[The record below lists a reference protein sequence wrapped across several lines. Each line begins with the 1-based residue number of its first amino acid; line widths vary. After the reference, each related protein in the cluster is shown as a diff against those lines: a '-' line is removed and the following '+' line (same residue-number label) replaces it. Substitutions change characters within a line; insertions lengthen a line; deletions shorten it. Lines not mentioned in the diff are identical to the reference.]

1 MRRLPLRIAF
11 VVGLGLIAAPLVFQ
25 MFTRAPGGAQML
37 GSFQPYMHTS
47 VLDRFQGYL
56 DVSDAAAKELA
67 TTAPSVGA
75 ARLGLTPHAFQAKF
89 PGLIQFEQ
97 TMPGA
102 YRQMTGLLSTIK
114 ANLTNYAAVKALPS
128 FKLFP
133 YFFVLPGLFVA
144 LAAWSALRRTKR
156 NRPAGAA
163 RTALFV
169 LGIALIAAPLIF
181 QMFSRA
187 PKGATML
194 TQFKPIMNTA
204 KITTVQTYFLDM
216 AGGEGAIRTQ
226 LLPAL
231 HAAGVTAGELPTLLP
246 ATMRFEAIWRPMSA
260 QMTPML
266 AAMNNNLANFKG
278 LTALPPFSLFPYFFV
293 LPGVILIGLAWAA
306 GSASGHESAA
316 PASSSGAGK
325 YHPSL
330 AFLAQEG
337 KRR

>member
-1 MRRLPLRIAF
+1 MRRTPLRIALAI
-11 VVGLGLIAAPLVFQ
+11 GLGLIVAPLVFQ
-25 MFTRAPGGAQML
+25 MFTRGPGGAQML
-37 GSFQPYMHTS
+37 GSFQPYMHAS

-56 DVSDAAAKELA
+56 NRSNAAARELA
-67 TTAPSVGA
+67 TTAPLVGA

-89 PGLIQFEQ
+89 PGLVQFEQ

-114 ANLTNYAAVKALPS
+114 SNLGNYAAVKALPS

-144 LAAWSALRRTKR
+144 LAAWLALHRTKR
-156 NRPAGAA
+156 GRPARGP
-163 RTALFV
+163 RTALLV
-169 LGIALIAAPLIF
+169 LGIGLIAAPLIF
-181 QMFSRA
+181 GMFNRA

-194 TQFKPIMNTA
+194 TQFKPLMNTA
-204 KITTVQTYFLDM
+204 KITTVQSYFLDM
-216 AGGEGAIRTQ
+216 AGGEGTIRTQ

-231 HAAGVTAGELPTLLP
+231 RAARVPTAELPTLLP
-246 ATMRFEAIWRPMSA
+246 ATMGFEAIWLPMSA

-266 AAMNNNLANFKG
+266 AAMNNNLANFDG
-278 LTALPPFSLFPYFFV
+278 LIALPPFSVFPYFFV
-293 LPGVILIGLAWAA
+293 LPGVMLIGLAWAA
-306 GSASGHESAA
+306 GSASGNETAA
-316 PASSSGAGK
+316 PANAVGGGK

-330 AFLAQEG
+330 AFLAHEG